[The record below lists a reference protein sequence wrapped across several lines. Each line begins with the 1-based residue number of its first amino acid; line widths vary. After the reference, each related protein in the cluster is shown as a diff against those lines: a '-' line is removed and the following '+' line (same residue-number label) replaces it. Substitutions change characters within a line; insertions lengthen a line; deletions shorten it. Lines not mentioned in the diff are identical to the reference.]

1 MHCDY
6 PVLNIGV
13 GHCEQTDLTV
23 LSLFLLC
30 AKTTERAQ
38 FSKVSVA
45 QLFLVPARL
54 GKGEMYWFLSSG
66 LSEKN
71 TLRKRP
77 FLSRKNGLF
86 DHFLITECPTPQTES
101 YQKEISPR
109 R

>member
-30 AKTTERAQ
+30 AETTERAQ
-38 FSKVSVA
+38 FCKVSVV
-45 QLFLVPARL
+45 QPFLVPARL
-54 GKGEMYWFLSSG
+54 GRGEMYWLLFSG
-66 LSEKN
+66 LSELKKYRSFQER
-71 TLRKRP
+71 TV
-77 FLSRKNGLF
+77 FF
-86 DHFLITECPTPQTES
+86 DHFLITECPIPQRES